1 MQIVTRSNPCWQQSK
16 EEAKRILADVLETPN
31 LKKVSFHLTAAFD
44 EVMEA
49 TYAVTVSIVPRKEK

>member
-1 MQIVTRSNPCWQQSK
+1 MATLCNTYWHQSK
-16 EEAKRILADVLETPN
+16 EEAKRILADVLETPH

-49 TYAVTVSIVPRKEK
+49 TYAVTVSVVPRKEE